1 MSSKKAVLGWILWRT
16 TDILLVTLDFK
27 FGVIMISLL
36 LSLAMVGDTQTMDSK
51 EQSADDNKRVC
62 RSVET
67 LGSKIPKRV
76 CRTQG
81 EWAQLD
87 RANSSMSTESIRRD
101 HSYSRGTQNSN

>member
-1 MSSKKAVLGWILWRT
+1 
-16 TDILLVTLDFK
+16 
-27 FGVIMISLL
+27 MISLF
-36 LSLAMVGDTQTMDSK
+36 LSLAMVGDTQAMASK

-87 RANSSMSTESIRRD
+87 AANSDASRENIRRD